1 METMNIMV
9 YLHTSAG
16 IITIDKTLYVAKGS
30 DDLEVERA
38 LRSILNTSQEYLV
51 LDDAVSHKRC
61 IIEPKNI
68 LFISYDVELF
78 SRKLF
83 NIRQRQAEKKI
94 KEGTRSL
101 SKEELEILFTGS
113 SKVDIGYPT
122 YENSIPGNLTVE
134 NPSKSTVLSDI
145 SPDWLINVDHTTKVI
160 STEEFLDLTKK

>member
-16 IITIDKTLYVAKGS
+16 IITIDKTIYVAKGS

-38 LRSILNTSQEYLV
+38 LRSILNTSQEFLV

-61 IIEPKNI
+61 VIEPKNI

-83 NIRQRQAEKKI
+83 NIRQKQAAKKI
-94 KEGTRSL
+94 KEETRSL
-101 SKEELEILFTGS
+101 SQEELEILFTGS
-113 SKVDIGYPT
+113 SKVYNT
-122 YENSIPGNLTVE
+122 IPGNLTVE
-134 NPSKSTVLSDI
+134 NPSKSTVLLDV
-145 SPDWLINVDHTTKVI
+145 SPDWLIKMD
-160 STEEFLDLTKK
+160 

>member
-16 IITIDKTLYVAKGS
+16 IITIDKTIYVAKGS

-38 LRSILNTSQEYLV
+38 LRSILNTSQEFLV
-51 LDDAVSHKRC
+51 LDDAVNHKRC
-61 IIEPKNI
+61 VIEPKNI

-94 KEGTRSL
+94 KEGGRTL
-101 SKEELEILFTGS
+101 SQEELKLLFNS
-113 SKVDIGYPT
+113 SPTVDIGQVT
-122 YENSIPGNLTVE
+122 YEDSILESLTVE
-134 NPSKSTVLSDI
+134 NPSKSTVLSDV
-145 SPDWLINVDHTTKVI
+145 SPDWLINVDHTTKR
-160 STEEFLDLTKK
+160 